1 MIISDEEYLKFIENG
16 QKYALEIL
24 REYFKNDANDAE
36 EVE

>member
-1 MIISDEEYLKFIENG
+1 MIMSDEEYLKFIEDG

-24 REYFKNDANDAE
+24 REYFKNDVNDAE